1 MASQKG
7 VWFPAVFPDRCDGCE
22 KYEAPRC
29 IKFCQNEV
37 FELKDGKVVVVQPY
51 NCVYGC
57 SACEPVCPKKA
68 IIFPMKETAST
79 QAQYEDKGLLRK
91 VACGK
96 CGKIF
101 LTNREVN
108 ICMDCESKR

>member
-1 MASQKG
+1 MQSKTG
-7 VWFPAVFPDRCDGCE
+7 IWFPTVFPDRCDGCA

-37 FELKDGKVVVVQPY
+37 FELKDGKVLAVKPY

-68 IIFPMKETAST
+68 IIFPMKETIST
-79 QAQYEDKGLLRK
+79 QTQHKDKELLHK
-91 VACGK
+91 ITCGM

-101 LTNREVN
+101 FTNREADV
-108 ICMDCESKR
+108 CMDCESKR